1 MSLYNDLV
9 RHDLDSCSQ
18 EEIVGVQ
25 NRSSEAVNDLMMG
38 VKAIGSLMFWASDNQ
53 EYSEE
58 TAKEDMYR
66 LGAML
71 GVVSDVARALRDT
84 SENAMYLRRVANEK
98 GGKS

>member
-9 RHDLDSCSQ
+9 RHDLNSCSQ
-18 EEIVGVQ
+18 DEVAEIQ
-25 NRSSEAVNDLMMG
+25 NRSGEAANDLMMG
-38 VKAIGSLMFWASDNQ
+38 IKAIGSLMFWASDNQ

-71 GVVSDVARALRDT
+71 VVVSDVARALSDT
-84 SENAMYLRRVANEK
+84 SENAMYLRLVANEK